1 MVESSGE
8 VTKVWSLEFGVPKVY
23 LMLVAVTGCGA
34 KIPAPSFPR
43 TRESRAFET
52 FYGRIKNDG
61 LVKNLKGRH
70 SRKSGSPEVLE
81 FPGFP
86 LSRE

>member
-1 MVESSGE
+1 MISYGG
-8 VTKVWSLEFGVPKVY
+8 L
-23 LMLVAVTGCGA
+23 
-34 KIPAPSFPR
+34 KI
-43 TRESRAFET
+43 
-52 FYGRIKNDG
+52 DG

-70 SRKSGSPEVLE
+70 SRKGGSPEVLE